1 MKISGVIITFNE
13 EEKLEKCL
21 NSLQS
26 VCDELLVVDS
36 FSTDRT
42 KAIAEKMGARVI
54 QRPFLGHIEQ
64 KNFAKEQAAGPWVLS
79 LDADEA
85 LSPELITS
93 IQKLKSEKPEFQGY
107 RFNRLNKYCGRY
119 IKHGNWYPDRK
130 LRLWLRDAGQWTG
143 ENPHDR
149 FELYKGEVGFLKG
162 DLLHDTI
169 QSKEEHLVVI
179 RKYALIAAK
188 ALHQK
193 GKKNKAWKRFVSPFA
208 EFFGGYIFRM
218 GFLDGALGFQISYL
232 SAYATWLK
240 YWQLSKL

>member
-93 IQKLKSEKPEFQGY
+93 IQKLKS
-107 RFNRLNKYCGRY
+107 
-119 IKHGNWYPDRK
+119 
-130 LRLWLRDAGQWTG
+130 
-143 ENPHDR
+143 
-149 FELYKGEVGFLKG
+149 
-162 DLLHDTI
+162 
-169 QSKEEHLVVI
+169 
-179 RKYALIAAK
+179 
-188 ALHQK
+188 
-193 GKKNKAWKRFVSPFA
+193 
-208 EFFGGYIFRM
+208 
-218 GFLDGALGFQISYL
+218 
-232 SAYATWLK
+232 
-240 YWQLSKL
+240 

>member
-1 MKISGVIITFNE
+1 MRISGVVITFNE

-21 NSLQS
+21 RSLQT

-42 KAIAEKMGARVI
+42 KAIAEQLGARVI

-64 KNFAKEQAAGPWVLS
+64 KNFAKEQAIEPWVLS
-79 LDADEA
+79 LDADES
-85 LSPELITS
+85 LSETLIAS
-93 IQKLKSEKPEFQGY
+93 IKKLKTEGPQMAGY
-107 RFNRLNKYCGRY
+107 QFNRLNKYCGRY

-149 FELYKGEVGFLKG
+149 FELHRGQVGFLKG

-169 QSKEEHLVVI
+169 QSKAEHLAVI
-179 RKYALIAAK
+179 ENYAFIAAK

-193 GKKNKAWKRFVSPFA
+193 GKKHKAWKRFVSPIA
-208 EFFGGYIFRM
+208 EFVGGFIFRL

-240 YWQLSKL
+240 YWNLTKL